1 MLPKR
6 EFVKKAMVR
15 GRVGVSCDER
25 IDGYEKTRR
34 PGREV
39 EYLTAPGS
47 TRVCLSQS
55 SRLSIPG
62 TER

>member
-1 MLPKR
+1 
-6 EFVKKAMVR
+6 VR